1 MGKIMSI
8 HAGTLNGQAFPA
20 MLSKPLM
27 SLQSDF
33 ALALRNYF
41 HHTSL

>member
-1 MGKIMSI
+1 MGKIMSF
-8 HAGTLNGQAFPA
+8 HAVTLNGQAFPA

-27 SLQSDF
+27 SLQAEF
-33 ALALRNYF
+33 ALALRHYF